1 MSVNGKPTID
11 RIDHGVIPSNDLGRA
26 HRFYGSFMGG
36 EIDHLTNLTIRGLN
50 REVPQI
56 IFYTLA
62 NHKGWGVALQDFP
75 ISPNPARPLEGV
87 VYGFEVA
94 ADNLDGHHGIWCVPG
109 SPYASM
115 DGALNAIRFA
125 REHGRPF
132 LGTCGGFQHALIEY
146 ARNVLGLTNADHTE
160 SNPAASMPFISRL
173 ACSLSGGE
181 GTVHLK
187 PESRA
192 FSIYGARE
200 TTERYNCNFGLNS
213 GFRSL
218 LDGSRMRVAG
228 VDDAGE
234 VRIVELDGH
243 PFYIAT
249 LFQPELAVLAGVT
262 HPLLKAFV
270 RQAAKSRAVDL
281 PNESKNLSATSV
293 KAGGLKC

>member
-1 MSVNGKPTID
+1 
-11 RIDHGVIPSNDLGRA
+11 
-26 HRFYGSFMGG
+26 
-36 EIDHLTNLTIRGLN
+36 
-50 REVPQI
+50 VPGADMQ
-56 IFYTLA
+56 
-62 NHKGWGVALQDFP
+62 NPVRVALIGDFNTGVKAHTAIP
-75 ISPNPARPLEGV
+75 GALNLAAVELGCSVHFSWSATGHLERA
-87 VYGFEVA
+87 A

-125 REHGRPF
+125 RERGCPF

-173 ACSLSGGE
+173 ACSLNGGE
-181 GTVHLK
+181 GTIHLK

-192 FSIYGARE
+192 FSIYGARK

-218 LDGSRMRVAG
+218 LDGGRMRVAG

-249 LFQPELAVLAGVT
+249 LFQPELAVLAGVA
-262 HPLLKAFV
+262 HPLIKTFV
-270 RQAAKSRAVDL
+270 REAAKGAKVHL
-281 PNESKNLSATSV
+281 PDESKNI
-293 KAGGLKC
+293 